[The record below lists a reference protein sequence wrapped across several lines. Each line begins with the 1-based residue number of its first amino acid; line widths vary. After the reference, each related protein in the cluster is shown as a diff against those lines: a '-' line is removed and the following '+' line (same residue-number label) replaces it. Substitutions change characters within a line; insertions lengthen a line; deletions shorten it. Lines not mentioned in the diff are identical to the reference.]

1 MNSITQNIKHILAEN
16 SCNQNSNVLIFSANN
31 VQVDSVNDLSNQ
43 DNFLKKPIDSF
54 DEEFLDNSFFLQN
67 LSLANNIKFVLNLK
81 GLSLENFISENLL
94 DELYESLGNKLIRNI
109 PEDQTK
115 KFLILLFLYSNNTC
129 LVKIPEFINIILN
142 KFGQKYSQII
152 KNYFLNKQII
162 FFTKYRPDSRSNEFF
177 ENFIVPYE
185 DNYKLFKNARETNDF
200 ISLKNLID

>member
-1 MNSITQNIKHILAEN
+1 MNSITQNIRHILAEN
-16 SCNQNSNVLIFSANN
+16 NCNQNGNVLIFTANN
-31 VQVDSVNDLSNQ
+31 AQVDSVNNLSNQ

-54 DEEFLDNSFFLQN
+54 QEEFLDNSFFLQN

-81 GLSLENFISENLL
+81 GMSLEDFISENLL
-94 DELYESLGNKLIRNI
+94 DELYEDLGNKLIRNI

-115 KFLILLFLYSNNTC
+115 KFLILLYLYSNNTC
-129 LVKIPEFINIILN
+129 LIKIPEFINIVLN

-177 ENFIVPYE
+177 KNFIVPYE
-185 DNYKLFKNARETNDF
+185 DSYKLFKNARETNDF
-200 ISLKNLID
+200 ISLKNLLD